1 MTFPRRMVVAAVFAG
16 VALVLALVGAFAH
29 WPDQIVGVFA
39 GMGASFAL
47 LLVVMRLA
55 PRWWREHCDEEY
67 ASRASR
73 EYRRRM
79 LPAMLVYM
87 AVVFASSWLLK
98 HYVQPLPLRALIA
111 ISPALPII
119 FVMRAFLRYL
129 RSIDEMQRRIEMEAI
144 GVSALFVSQ
153 AYLVGG
159 FLQIGK
165 VIAVPADVAMIWVF
179 PLMCLSYGIGKFIAL
194 RRYR

>member
-1 MTFPRRMVVAAVFAG
+1 MRLPRRMVVVAFFAAIALALAAVG
-16 VALVLALVGAFAH
+16 TIAH
-29 WPDQIVGVFA
+29 WPDRIVGVFA
-39 GMGASFAL
+39 GMGASFAVL
-47 LLVVMRLA
+47 LLVMRLA

-73 EYRRRM
+73 DYRRQIM
-79 LPAMLVYM
+79 PAMLVYM
-87 AVVFASSWLLK
+87 AVVFGSSWLLK
-98 HYVQPLPLRALIA
+98 HFVQPLPLRALIA
-111 ISPALPII
+111 IAPALPIF
-119 FVMRAFLRYL
+119 FVLRAFLRYL

-144 GVSALFVSQ
+144 GVAALCVSQ
-153 AYLVGG
+153 LYLVGG

-179 PLMCLSYGIGKFIAL
+179 PLMCLSYAVGKFIAL